1 MNLSRSDVLHV
12 ARLSALALSEA
23 EVARMTYELSA
34 ILNYVE
40 GLSTVDISG
49 VAEEGESLSPT
60 PLASDTPAPS
70 LSTEGALAGV
80 PDRSGAFFQVPRILE
95 EGR

>member
-1 MNLSRSDVLHV
+1 MNLSKSDVLHV

-23 EVARMTYELSA
+23 EVARISGELSA

-40 GLSTVDISG
+40 GLSTVDLSSLPK
-49 VAEEGESLSPT
+49 EDERLSPT
-60 PLASDTPAPS
+60 LLAEDRPAPS
-70 LSTEGALAGV
+70 LRTDWALSGA
-80 PDRSGAFFQVPRILE
+80 PDRSGPFFQVPRILE

>member
-60 PLASDTPAPS
+60 PLSPDTPAPS
-70 LSTEGALAGV
+70 LSTERALAGV